1 MLQTIDNFGEDTLVF
16 VVDLVYP
23 PALPITWSTL
33 VEKPYAEALQH
44 ALENGKITRPGKY
57 GIGLDPCVDP
67 TVTIAYSIYA
77 INE

>member
-23 PALPITWSTL
+23 PPPPQNSGTRQG
-33 VEKPYAEALQH
+33 EPNAEALQH